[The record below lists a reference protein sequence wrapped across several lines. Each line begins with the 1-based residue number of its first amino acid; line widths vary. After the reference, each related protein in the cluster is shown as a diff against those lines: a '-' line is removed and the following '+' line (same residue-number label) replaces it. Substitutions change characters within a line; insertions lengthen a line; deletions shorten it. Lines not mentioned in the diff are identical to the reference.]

1 MTYLVGMMSRIRS
14 GTGLLLTNVV
24 PTRFVARMRTARKVA
39 GQTPGEVWRM
49 LLVLFAV
56 LLVWH
61 ELATSALQAHLLA
74 GYATRLSWQ
83 VAPGPSTSIVFPR
96 GGPFDE
102 RRGYSALPRFTHR
115 LERRGYRL
123 MEQSRFSPDLEW
135 LAGLGVPPPDANNRK
150 PAVHGSKHQPMPCI
164 RGASA
169 IGGEPLDDKAG
180 KRRRLQH
187 VSEHGDEIDF
197 RFRIRGAVIVP
208 VAGVLGDRDLGDRTV
223 EQRPVWPFDRHRDRF
238 DA

>member
-24 PTRFVARMRTARKVA
+24 PTPLVGRTRPGLRVSR
-39 GQTPGEVWRM
+39 QIPGEVWRM

-56 LLVWH
+56 LFVWH
-61 ELATSALQAHLLA
+61 EFATSALQAHLLA
-74 GYATRLSWQ
+74 GYASRLSWQ

-115 LERRGYRL
+115 LQRRGYRL

-135 LAGLGVPPPDANNRK
+135 LAGLGVPPPDAEP
-150 PAVHGSKHQPMPCI
+150 PAAGLIIVGS
-164 RGASA
+164 
-169 IGGEPLDDKAG
+169 D
-180 KRRRLQH
+180 
-187 VSEHGDEIDF
+187 GDT
-197 RFRIRGAVIVP
+197 
-208 VAGVLGDRDLGDRTV
+208 L
-223 EQRPVWPFDRHRDRF
+223 
-238 DA
+238 